1 MCKVFVDLV
10 SDSIVTSNA
19 AESYKAVDV
28 VVLISILEEESGFAF
43 SETVV
48 SYIIRLRQIVS
59 VTQILVPQELAE
71 SQQRFPSLNF
81 LTLPY
86 LKFGITLFM

>member
-48 SYIIRLRQIVS
+48 SYIIRLRQIVC
-59 VTQILVPQELAE
+59 VT
-71 SQQRFPSLNF
+71 
-81 LTLPY
+81 
-86 LKFGITLFM
+86 